1 MDYTHDLE
9 LIIGHL
15 NQIEINSY
23 FHSSQLESIQN
34 QIIHLENEIINI
46 RYVNIMICSAIML
59 YIIYYFIMRCLK

>member
-34 QIIHLENEIINI
+34 QIIHLENEIISVKH
-46 RYVNIMICSAIML
+46 VNIMIYSAIML